1 MDYWRRGHQPMDRTM
16 TSPRSRAMISPLKV
30 QGRRALGRV
39 VLALVAAL
47 LAAAPAPPAVAER
60 EPFTSA
66 APASS
71 IIPIAPARRLP
82 LIGGPP
88 ATEVHFVPNTFRFWD
103 DPRFATTTDPPKPA
117 YADVITA
124 PSNFL
129 PCQGGPFALC
139 YYSGPDG
146 PPASEDLGC
155 RVSEDGRFA
164 DCRCYEIPYGPYYV
178 LNTAILNY
186 AIYLETVEACG
197 LDGSACGA
205 PNSAP
210 VCDYI
215 NENRFIPGADLIST
229 FSFDCV
235 PTDGLGSTSCS
246 PPSAPPYAGCMTAPC
261 QRTDE
266 AGIVECSCPVFDGPY
281 QVGQSEVSCDLG
293 DDLVWSAAYNPAG
306 PTFPTPPSCIP
317 DAPGTVGCPL
327 YDPGTTVLPPGTD
340 CAAICEAY
348 ACSPDGDIEPGYTCD
363 ATLCTNQCNDRDL
376 VAVACSALPQCPKEG
391 TAAILA
397 LEAAA
402 GCSCCASQLCGC
414 APNAATDAAVFELNQ
429 QQRAHGITP
438 QCDVNGTLCGAAE

>member
-1 MDYWRRGHQPMDRTM
+1 MAAMRRNLLT
-16 TSPRSRAMISPLKV
+16 A
-30 QGRRALGRV
+30 AA
-39 VLALVAAL
+39 VLALLTAAL
-47 LAAAPAPPAVAER
+47 TGVPATSFAER
-60 EPFTSA
+60 E
-66 APASS
+66 APATTASS
-71 IIPIAPARRLP
+71 LIAIGPARRLP
-82 LIGGPP
+82 LVGGPQP
-88 ATEVHFVPNTFRFWD
+88 TVVHFVPNTFRFWD

-117 YADVITA
+117 YADVITGS
-124 PSNFL
+124 SNFL

-146 PPASEDLGC
+146 EPASEDLSC
-155 RVSEDGRFA
+155 RLSEDGRFA
-164 DCRCYEIPYGPYYV
+164 SCRCYEIPFGSYFV

-186 AIYLETVEACG
+186 PIYLETLETCG
-197 LDGSACGA
+197 PDGSGCSV

-229 FSFDCV
+229 FSFQCV
-235 PTDGLGSTSCS
+235 PTDGLGSTSCT
-246 PPSAPPYAGCMTAPC
+246 PPAAPPYAGCMTAPC

-266 AGIVECSCPVFDGPY
+266 DGIVECSCPVYDGPY

-317 DAPGTVGCPL
+317 DAPGTLGCPL
-327 YDPGTTVLPPGTD
+327 YDPDTMVVPPGTD

-348 ACSPDGDIEPGYTCD
+348 ACSPDGDVEPGYTCD
-363 ATLCTNQCNDRDL
+363 ATLCTNQCSDRDL
-376 VAVACSALPQCPKEG
+376 VAQACSSLPECPKAG

-397 LEAAA
+397 LEARV

-414 APNAATDAAVFELNQ
+414 EPNAQTQAELAALNAA
-429 QQRAHGITP
+429 QRARGITP
-438 QCDVNGTLCGAAE
+438 QCDVNGTLCGTSD